1 MAQRLRLRDRLLELL
16 FLRLLLPRRLELPPR
31 VVRPVL
37 DRLPPLRLRAEE
49 RDVARDDREAEE
61 RVDFA
66 EPPRDEPDRAD
77 FARDAEDR
85 PPFAADFLAEP
96 PRRDLAATLLR
107 PEPLLSPPHRSDP
120 SSLCRA
126 CRFCFAV

>member
-1 MAQRLRLRDRLLELL
+1 MAQRLRLRDRLLELV
-16 FLRLLLPRRLELPPR
+16 FFRLLLPRRLVLPPR
-31 VVRPVL
+31 LVRPVL
-37 DRLPPLRLRAEE
+37 DRLPPLRLRA
-49 RDVARDDREAEE
+49 DFARDAD
-61 RVDFA
+61 
-66 EPPRDEPDRAD
+66 RDEPDRAD

-107 PEPLLSPPHRSDP
+107 PELLLSPPHRSDP

-126 CRFCFAV
+126 RRFCFAV

>member
-16 FLRLLLPRRLELPPR
+16 FFRLLLPRRPELPPR
-31 VVRPVL
+31 LVRPVL

-49 RDVARDDREAEE
+49 RDVD
-61 RVDFA
+61 
-66 EPPRDEPDRAD
+66 RDEPDRAD

-85 PPFAADFLAEP
+85 PPFAADFLADP

-107 PEPLLSPPHRSDP
+107 PELLLSPPHRSDP